1 MQLLLDTHLLVWA
14 MGEPEGLDPALVRLL
29 EDPMNTPVFSVAS
42 LWELVIKRGLNR
54 PDFQL
59 EPPVLRQALLEAGW
73 RELPVEAHHVLA
85 VGQLPGLHRDPFD
98 RLVLVQAQ
106 ADGLLLITADQQLAQ
121 YPGPVR
127 RMGLSPTADRRR

>member
-1 MQLLLDTHLLVWA
+1 MQLMLDTHLLVWA
-14 MGEPEGLDPALVRLL
+14 MGEPERLDLALVRLL

-42 LWELVIKRGLNR
+42 LWELVIKRGLDR

-59 EPPVLRQALLEAGW
+59 ESPVLRQALLEAGW
-73 RELPVEAHHVLA
+73 RELPVEAHHVLV
-85 VGQLPGLHRDPFD
+85 VGQLPALHRDPFD
-98 RLVLVQAQ
+98 RLLLAQAQ

-127 RMGLSPTADRRR
+127 RMG

>member
-14 MGEPEGLDPALVRLL
+14 MGEPERLHSSLVRLL

-42 LWELVIKRGLNR
+42 LWELVIKRGLGL

-59 EPPVLRQALLEAGW
+59 EPSLLRQGLLEAGW

-85 VGQLPGLHRDPFD
+85 VGQLPPLHRDPFD
-98 RLVLVQAQ
+98 RLLLAQAQ

-127 RMGLSPTADRRR
+127 RMD

>member
-14 MGEPEGLDPALVRLL
+14 MGEPERLDPALVRLL

-42 LWELVIKRGLNR
+42 LWELVIKRGLDR
-54 PDFQL
+54 PDFHL
-59 EPPVLRQALLEAGW
+59 EPSLLRQALLEAGW

-85 VGQLPGLHRDPFD
+85 VGQLPPLHRDPFD
-98 RLVLVQAQ
+98 RLLLAQAQ

-127 RMGLSPTADRRR
+127 RMD

>member
-14 MGEPEGLDPALVRLL
+14 MGEPERLDPALVHLL

-42 LWELVIKRGLNR
+42 LWELVIKRGLDR
-54 PDFQL
+54 PDFRL
-59 EPPVLRQALLEAGW
+59 EPRLLRQALLEAGW
-73 RELPVEAHHVLA
+73 RELPVEAHHVLV
-85 VGQLPGLHRDPFD
+85 VGQLPALHRDPFD
-98 RLVLVQAQ
+98 RLLLAQAQ

-127 RMGLSPTADRRR
+127 RMG

>member
-14 MGEPEGLDPALVRLL
+14 MGEPERLDPALVHLL

-42 LWELVIKRGLNR
+42 LWELVIKRGLDR
-54 PDFQL
+54 PDFRL
-59 EPPVLRQALLEAGW
+59 EPPLLRQALLEAGW
-73 RELPVEAHHVLA
+73 RELPVEAHHVLV
-85 VGQLPGLHRDPFD
+85 VGQLPALHRDPFD
-98 RLVLVQAQ
+98 RLLLAQAQ

-127 RMGLSPTADRRR
+127 RMG

>member
-14 MGEPEGLDPALVRLL
+14 MGEPERLDPVLVHLL

-42 LWELVIKRGLNR
+42 LWELVIKRGLDR
-54 PDFQL
+54 PDFRL
-59 EPPVLRQALLEAGW
+59 EPPLLRQALLEAGW
-73 RELPVEAHHVLA
+73 RELPVEAHHVLV
-85 VGQLPGLHRDPFD
+85 VGQLPALHRDPFD
-98 RLVLVQAQ
+98 RLLLAQAQ

-127 RMGLSPTADRRR
+127 RMG

>member
-14 MGEPEGLDPALVRLL
+14 MGEPERLDPALVRLL

-42 LWELVIKRGLNR
+42 LWELVIKRGLDR

-59 EPPVLRQALLEAGW
+59 EPSVLRQALLEAGW

-98 RLVLVQAQ
+98 RLLLAQAQ
-106 ADGLLLITADQQLAQ
+106 VDGLLLITADQQLAQ

-127 RMGLSPTADRRR
+127 RMG

>member
-14 MGEPEGLDPALVRLL
+14 MGEPERLDPALVRLL

-42 LWELVIKRGLNR
+42 LWELVIKRGLDR
-54 PDFQL
+54 PDFRL
-59 EPPVLRQALLEAGW
+59 EPPLLRQALLEAGW
-73 RELPVEAHHVLA
+73 RDLPVVAHHVLA

-98 RLVLVQAQ
+98 RLLLAQAQ

-127 RMGLSPTADRRR
+127 RMG

>member
-1 MQLLLDTHLLVWA
+1 
-14 MGEPEGLDPALVRLL
+14 
-29 EDPMNTPVFSVAS
+29 MNTPVFSVAS
-42 LWELVIKRGLNR
+42 LWELVIKRGLDR

-73 RELPVEAHHVLA
+73 RELPVEARHVLA
-85 VGQLPGLHRDPFD
+85 VGQLLGLHRDPFD
-98 RLVLVQAQ
+98 RLLLAQAQ

-127 RMGLSPTADRRR
+127 RMG

>member
-14 MGEPEGLDPALVRLL
+14 MGEPERLDPALVHLL

-42 LWELVIKRGLNR
+42 LWELVIKRGLDR
-54 PDFQL
+54 PDFRL

-73 RELPVEAHHVLA
+73 RELPVVAHHVLA

-98 RLVLVQAQ
+98 RLLLAQAQ

-127 RMGLSPTADRRR
+127 RMG

>member
-14 MGEPEGLDPALVRLL
+14 MGEPERLDPALVRLL

-42 LWELVIKRGLNR
+42 LWELVIKRGLDW

-85 VGQLPGLHRDPFD
+85 VGQLPGLHSDPFD
-98 RLVLVQAQ
+98 RLLVVQAQ
-106 ADGLLLITADQQLAQ
+106 AHGLLLITADQQLAQ

-127 RMGLSPTADRRR
+127 RMG